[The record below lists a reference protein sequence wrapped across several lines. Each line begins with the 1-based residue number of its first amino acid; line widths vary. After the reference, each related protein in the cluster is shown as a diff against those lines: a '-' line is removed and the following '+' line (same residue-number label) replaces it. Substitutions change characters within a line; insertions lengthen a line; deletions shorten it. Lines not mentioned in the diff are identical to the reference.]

1 MLSQPVALGTNRDWE
16 RRANHLILNKGDTV
30 KRRKTYSL
38 VAASAAVALVLSA
51 CTSGGDEEETTTS
64 GDDTT
69 TSEDEGTD
77 EGSGPGGTVAFTTGA
92 DEYAGYNGVLSSTY
106 STGNSVINDRLGVG
120 FGYFNAT
127 GEWQNGTDLGSYE
140 MISEEPLTVE
150 YTINEEAV
158 YQGGTSITCEDY
170 YMDWVSQNP
179 QWILDAQAEAGK
191 TNDAGEG
198 TPLFDRVSGP
208 ASYALAVPAGPECEP
223 GDQSFTIEY
232 NAPNPDWE
240 LVVSGAL
247 PSHVMA
253 EKVGLSKE
261 ELFQA
266 FKDEDFEVAQQVAEE
281 WNNWYSE
288 TPGELPP
295 IEETPSYGP
304 FTYMEDGWQ
313 PGEYITL
320 VPNPDWWG
328 EAPGVEEFIF
338 RFIAPEGQN
347 QALQNEDVNVIEP
360 QANQDALDALEAMD
374 NVTVL
379 SGSTL
384 IWEHIDYNW
393 AEGSVFSD
401 ANGGLE
407 LRQAFAYCVPRQDI
421 VDRLVKPLDED
432 TIVMNA
438 REYFPTDEDYDAVV
452 EAAYDGSYDEV
463 NIERA
468 QELVAES
475 GVENPTVRLGY
486 AAPNQRRA
494 DTVALIQSSCAE
506 AGITVEDIGAS
517 DFFAPGGGLDTGNYD
532 AALFAWSGSGQV
544 VSGRNI
550 YHTDGQQNWHGW
562 SNETVDAEWDK
573 ILGSLDPEAWLES
586 KTIIEEELWND
597 LFGLPLYAHPGSAA
611 HTTGLQNVERNV
623 TQTGVVWN
631 AEEWTW

>member
-1 MLSQPVALGTNRDWE
+1 M
-16 RRANHLILNKGDTV
+16 
-30 KRRKTYSL
+30 
-38 VAASAAVALVLSA
+38 LSA
-51 CTSGGDEEETTTS
+51 CTSSSDDEETTDSNGGDQTTTEDEDTDTDD
-64 GDDTT
+64 GDDADGDTDA
-69 TSEDEGTD
+69 SGPEGTV
-77 EGSGPGGTVAFTTGA
+77 SFTTGA
-92 DEYAGYNGVLSSTY
+92 DEYNGYNGVLSSTY
-106 STGNSVINDRLGVG
+106 STGNSVINDRMGVG
-120 FGYFNAT
+120 FGYFNAN

-140 MISEEPLTVE
+140 MISDDPLTVE
-150 YTINEEAV
+150 YTINEEAI
-158 YQGGTSITCEDY
+158 YQGGTTITCEDY

-179 QWILDAQAEAGK
+179 QWILDGQAEAGK
-191 TNDAGEG
+191 TNDAGAG
-198 TPLFDRVSGP
+198 VPLFDHVSGP
-208 ASYALAVPAGPECEP
+208 ASYALAVENGPDCEAG
-223 GDQSFTIEY
+223 DRSFTIEY

-266 FKDEDFEVAQQVAEE
+266 FKDEDFEVAQQVADE

-288 TPGELPP
+288 VPGELPP

-304 FTYMEDGWQ
+304 FTYMDGGWQ

-328 EAPGVEEFIF
+328 EAPGVEEFVF

-360 QANQDALDALEAMD
+360 QANQDALDALSAMD

-379 SGSTL
+379 SGPTL

-393 AEGSVFSD
+393 ADGSVFSD
-401 ANGGLE
+401 SNGGFE
-407 LRQAFAYCVPRQDI
+407 LREAFAYCVPREDI
-421 VDRLVKPLDED
+421 VERLVRPLDDE
-432 TIVMNA
+432 TVVMNA
-438 REYFPTDEDYDAVV
+438 REYFPTDADYDAVV

-468 QELVAES
+468 AELVAES

-486 AAPNQRRA
+486 SAPNQRRS

-506 AGITVEDIGAS
+506 AGITVEDVGSA
-517 DFFAPGGGLDTGNYD
+517 DFFAPGGALDTGNYD
-532 AALFAWSGSGQV
+532 AALFAWSGSGQI

-550 YHTDGQQNWHGW
+550 YHTDGQQNYHAW
-562 SNETVDAEWDK
+562 SNETVDAEWDT
-573 ILGSLDPEAWLES
+573 ILGSLDEDVWLES
-586 KTIIEEELWND
+586 KIAIETELWND
-597 LFGLPLYAHPGSAA
+597 LFGLPLYAHPGIAA
-611 HTTGLQNVERNV
+611 HTNGLNNVERNV
-623 TQTGVVWN
+623 TQSGVVWN